1 VLIRVKKMFTGIIED
16 LGIVKKITNT
26 ELSVSTK
33 LNNIKIGE
41 SIAVNGVCLT
51 VTSYRSQV
59 ISFDLSEETLK
70 KTNLGELKPRDEVN
84 LERAIKVGERLGGH
98 FLTGHIEGVGKI
110 LSIKAENET
119 KIFEF
124 SISEEIAKYLVSKG
138 SIAVDGISLTIVSVN
153 QSPITNY
160 QSPTFTVAVIPY
172 TLENTTLGFKKVSDS
187 VNLEPDILAKYM
199 ESFIQT
205 KKTKKE
211 ITLDFLKKTGYL

>member
-1 VLIRVKKMFTGIIED
+1 MFTGIIED

>member
-1 VLIRVKKMFTGIIED
+1 MLIRVKKMFTGIIED